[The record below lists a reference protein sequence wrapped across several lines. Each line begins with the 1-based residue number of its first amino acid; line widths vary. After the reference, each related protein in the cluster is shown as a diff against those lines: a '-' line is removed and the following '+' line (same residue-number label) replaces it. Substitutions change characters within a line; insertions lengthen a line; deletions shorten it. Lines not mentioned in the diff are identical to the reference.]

1 MPMNETSDLQPRP
14 ARSDE
19 ANALRQLVTDAYA
32 PYIARMGKPPG
43 PMLDDYARRIADGQ
57 AWVLDVD
64 GAIAGLVV
72 LEEDGDT
79 LLLDN
84 VAVSPAAQGKGYG
97 RILIAFAEE
106 EARRLG
112 YAELR
117 LYTNV
122 LMTENIALYE
132 RLGFRQTGRISEK
145 GFERVYMAKTLG

>member
-1 MPMNETSDLQPRP
+1 MNETSVARPRP

-19 ANALRQLVTDAYA
+19 ADALRQLVTDAYTQ
-32 PYIARMGKPPG
+32 YIPRMGTPPG

-57 AWVLDVD
+57 AWVLDAG
-64 GAIAGLVV
+64 GAIVGLIV

-97 RILIAFAEE
+97 RTLIAFAEE

-112 YAELR
+112 HAELR

-132 RLGFRQTGRISEK
+132 RLGFRQAERVSEK
-145 GFERVYMAKTLG
+145 GFERVYMVKPLG

>member
-1 MPMNETSDLQPRP
+1 MAMNATNVPQPRL

-19 ANALRQLVTDAYA
+19 ANILSQLVTAAYTQ
-32 PYIARMGKPPG
+32 YIERMGKPPG
-43 PMLDDYARRIADGQ
+43 PMLDDYPQRIADGQ

-64 GAIAGLVV
+64 GAIVGLIV

-97 RILIAFAEE
+97 RTLMAFAED

-112 YAELR
+112 HTKLR

-122 LMTENIALYE
+122 LMTENITLYE
-132 RLGFRQTGRISEK
+132 RLGFRQTGRISEN
-145 GFERVYMAKTLG
+145 GFKRVYMVKTLG